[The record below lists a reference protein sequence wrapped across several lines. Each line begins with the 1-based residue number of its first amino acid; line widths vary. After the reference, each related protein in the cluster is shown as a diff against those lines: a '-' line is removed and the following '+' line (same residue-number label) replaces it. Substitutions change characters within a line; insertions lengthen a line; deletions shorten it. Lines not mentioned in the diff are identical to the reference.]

1 MISVIGSLRCPDPD
15 CGEAVL
21 ARDRFCE
28 ACGLELP
35 PGWSDPAPDTGQLE
49 VESPEARSRDVA
61 SLEAAQLE
69 ATVPEVAP
77 LEAALRESTALE
89 VGPLDAASLD
99 VTSFE
104 ALTPLITE
112 RHDRN
117 HLEVS
122 FPDMAGVSDIGLRH
136 ECNEDAMGVAKVGS
150 TATRI
155 LIVCDGVSTSSEP
168 AAAAQAAADA
178 ALAYL
183 VQAVQSPHLD
193 PESAMRQ
200 AVDAAQLAVS
210 CVRFGGDGADPPATT
225 LVAALV
231 MDHQATIG
239 WVGDSRAYLV
249 GPDEAWQ
256 LSRDHTWATEQ
267 IEMGVVSEDD
277 VLADPRAHALTKWL
291 GCDVEGGFEPSVAT
305 FAVPVSGCLVLCTD
319 GLWNY
324 APSPGRMC
332 GLVTQFP
339 GDATPLEVAQGL
351 TEYARLSGGSDNITV
366 VVAFV

>member
-1 MISVIGSLRCPDPD
+1 MISVIGSLRCPDPE

-21 ARDRFCE
+21 AGDRFCE

-35 PGWSDPAPDTGQLE
+35 PGWSDRLSEAGQLE
-49 VESPEARSRDVA
+49 VASPGARSLD
-61 SLEAAQLE
+61 E
-69 ATVPEVAP
+69 AP
-77 LEAALRESTALE
+77 LEAAPLEAPLPDVAPIEIGRLNAVRYGVTALD
-89 VGPLDAASLD
+89 GP
-99 VTSFE
+99 
-104 ALTPLITE
+104 TPLITGRE
-112 RHDRN
+112 DRS
-117 HLEVS
+117 HIEVS
-122 FPDMAGVSDIGLRH
+122 FPDMAGVSDVGLRH
-136 ECNEDAMGVAKVGS
+136 ESNEDAMGMAKLGS
-150 TATRI
+150 PAARI

-168 AAAAQAAADA
+168 AAAAQAATEA
-178 ALAYL
+178 ALAHL
-183 VQAVQSPHLD
+183 EEAVQSPHLD
-193 PESAMRQ
+193 PEAAMRQ

-210 CVRFGGDGADPPATT
+210 AVQFAGSDADPPATT

-231 MDHQATIG
+231 IDHQTTIG

-267 IEMGVVSEDD
+267 VELGVVSEDD
-277 VLADPRAHALTKWL
+277 VLSDPRAHALTKWL
-291 GCDVEGGFEPSVAT
+291 GGDVEGGFEPSVAT

-324 APSPGRMC
+324 APSPGRIC
-332 GLVTQFP
+332 GLVAQFP

-351 TEYARLSGGSDNITV
+351 TEFARLSGGSDNITV